1 MVRAVLMENAR
12 VEETNMKRTHNNGAL
27 RLENVNQ
34 QVVLKGWVAKKR
46 DLGGLVFIDL
56 RDKEGITQL
65 AFSPESPLYKK
76 TLEIK
81 SEYVLEVQGTV
92 VERSS
97 KNKNIPTGDIEVEVS
112 ELTVL
117 NTSELPPIYITDDLD
132 ALEETRLKYRYL
144 DLRRPILQKN
154 FVTRHKAAH
163 AVRTFLNDEGFLDF
177 ETPILTKSTPEG
189 ARDYLVPSRINGGEF
204 YALPQ
209 SPQIFK
215 QLLMVAG
222 FEKYYQLAKCFRDED
237 LRSDRQPEFTQI
249 DIETSFM
256 TQDEILDVSERLI
269 KYVMK
274 EVKGIELS
282 DPFPRITF
290 AEAMDKYGIDKPD
303 TRFEMLLT
311 NVTDIAK
318 ETSFGVFTSNIENG
332 GIVKAINVKNEA
344 SNYSRKNIDKLT
356 DFVKKFKARGLAFL
370 KFTDGVLAGSIA
382 KFFTEGQQN
391 LLIERLNV
399 QENDLLLFVS
409 DKEEVVH
416 QSLGQLR
423 NKLARELNLY
433 SDDDYDFTWVI
444 DWPMFEYRE
453 EQGRYFSLHH
463 PFTRVQDQDLHLLD
477 TDPGKAL
484 AYCYDLV
491 VQGQELGGGSVR
503 IHETALQNKV
513 FDILGISKE
522 EQDLK
527 FGFLLDAL
535 KYGTPPHGGIAFGFD
550 RLIMLLV
557 HTENIR
563 DVVAFPKTNSA
574 QCILTSAPSPVA
586 DEQLTEL
593 SIKTLK

>member
-1 MVRAVLMENAR
+1 
-12 VEETNMKRTHNNGAL
+12 MKRTHSNGEL
-27 RLENVNQ
+27 RLTNVGET
-34 QVVLKGWVAKKR
+34 VVLKGWVAKKR

-65 AFSPESPLYKK
+65 AFSPDSPLYNQ

-81 SEYVLEVQGTV
+81 SEYVLEIEGNVI
-92 VERSS
+92 ERSS
-97 KNKNIPTGDIEVEVS
+97 KNKNIPTGEVEV
-112 ELTVL
+112 EVTKLEVL

-154 FVTRHKAAH
+154 FIMRHKAAQ
-163 AVRTFLNDEGFLDF
+163 AVRNFLNNEGFLEF

-189 ARDYLVPSRINGGEF
+189 ARDYLVPSRISGGEF

-215 QLLMVAG
+215 QLLMVSG

-256 TQDEILDVSERLI
+256 DQDEILDVSERMI

-274 EVKGIELS
+274 ETKGIEL
-282 DPFPRITF
+282 PEKFPRITY
-290 AEAMDKYGIDKPD
+290 EYAMDKYGSDKPD
-303 TRFEMLLT
+303 TRYEMLLT
-311 NVTDIAK
+311 NVTELASQ
-318 ETSFGVFTSNIENG
+318 TSFAVFTSNIENG
-332 GIVKAINVKNEA
+332 GIVKAINVKNGA
-344 SNYSRKNIDKLT
+344 SDYSRKKIDKLT
-356 DFVKKFKARGLAFL
+356 DIVKKYKAKGLAFL
-370 KFTDGVLAGSIA
+370 KFMNNEFSGSIT
-382 KFFTEGQQN
+382 KFFTEEQFATLTKELN
-391 LLIERLNV
+391 IE
-399 QENDLLLFVS
+399 ENDLLLFVS
-409 DKEEVVH
+409 DKEDVVN
-416 QSLGQLR
+416 QSLGSLR
-423 NKLARELNLY
+423 KEIAKQRELY
-433 SDDDYDFTWVI
+433 KEDDYDFLWVI

-453 EQGRYFSLHH
+453 EQERYFSLHH
-463 PFTRVQDQDLHLLD
+463 PFTRVKDEDLDLLD
-477 TDPGKAL
+477 TEPGKAL

-503 IHETALQNKV
+503 IHKTDLQNKV

-522 EQDLK
+522 EQQVK

-535 KYGTPPHGGIAFGFD
+535 KYGTPPHAGIAFGFD
-550 RLIMLLV
+550 RLIMLLM

-574 QCILTSAPSPVA
+574 QCILTEAPSLVA
-586 DEQLTEL
+586 DEQLEEL